1 MRAAAI
7 DVGSN
12 SVKLHVAELG
22 SHGGWKVLADRTEIT
37 RLGEGLKDTGA
48 ITPGAMERT
57 LDALGRFTSEARGLG
72 VERIAAVGTMCL
84 REAANAAEFI
94 MAAST
99 RCAVADEVIDGVEEA
114 RLSYLAIISGLP
126 VSQGVVAFD
135 TGGGSTEFIVG
146 RGSAIERRVSLNL
159 GAVALTQEFLRLD
172 PVTPDELSALLAHL
186 SRSLSRLGPPCK
198 RFTVVGMGGTLTS
211 MAAVKLELATYDP
224 ERVHGSLLTRG
235 DVEAQIQRYQETP
248 VAERQTIV
256 GLHPKRADIILAG
269 AAIVLAILRHLDVD
283 HLLVSDRG
291 LRHGLLFDRFV
302 APPGSA

>member
-22 SHGGWKVLADRTEIT
+22 SHGGWQVLTDRTEIT

-99 RCAVADEVIDGVEEA
+99 RCAVAVEVIDGVEEA

-186 SRSLSRLGPPCK
+186 SRSLSRLDPPGK